1 MKVFVTILTLAF
13 FAVSLCDLTEDLD
26 IEVIEKPEK
35 CERSSNKG
43 DMLAMHYRGR
53 LDDGTEFDSR

>member
-1 MKVFVTILTLAF
+1 MKVFVTILAFAF

>member
-1 MKVFVTILTLAF
+1 MKAFFNILTIALF
-13 FAVSLCDLTEDLD
+13 SVSLCDLTDDLD
-26 IEVIEKPEK
+26 IEVVEKPKK
-35 CERSSNKG
+35 CERSSKKG

>member
-1 MKVFVTILTLAF
+1 MNVFTLILIITLF
-13 FAVSLCDLTEDLD
+13 SVSLCDLTDDLD

-35 CERSSNKG
+35 CERSSTKG